1 MTCVKKCIMKLVS
14 VPTKLVWTP
23 RMTQGPFVIR
33 GSLEHH
39 DKEKRMCTTYHKK
52 RNMHR
57 MLEKRIKFVLHKLN
71 TEYDEMV
78 TYEKHALLD
87 EIANTSVF
95 IRNIENDMN
104 QMEKRQNDIFAPT
117 NASENNIDL

>member
-1 MTCVKKCIMKLVS
+1 
-14 VPTKLVWTP
+14 
-23 RMTQGPFVIR
+23 
-33 GSLEHH
+33 
-39 DKEKRMCTTYHKK
+39 
-52 RNMHR
+52 MHR

-104 QMEKRQNDIFAPT
+104 LMEQKQNERFVSTDAL
-117 NASENNIDL
+117 ENNIDL